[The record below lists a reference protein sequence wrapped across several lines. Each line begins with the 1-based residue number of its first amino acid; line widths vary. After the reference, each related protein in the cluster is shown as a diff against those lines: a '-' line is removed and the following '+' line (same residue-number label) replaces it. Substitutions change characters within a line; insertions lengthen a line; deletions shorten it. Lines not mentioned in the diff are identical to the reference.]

1 MNAQLIRLNL
11 RLARMTILWWCL
23 GLWLFVAAMPPA
35 YLQYYPTLAG
45 REPLVAGMRDNMG
58 TKAMY
63 GVFPPPG
70 TIGQF
75 TAWEIGAWACIL
87 SSVMAVLIFTTMYRG
102 AELRGESE
110 LIQSLGLPRST
121 IFRAALFASTLV
133 AILVGAGLA
142 LILLALHYLSTEEIS
157 IDGAFTFG
165 ALISLTMIG
174 CIGLTSIL
182 QSLIGGSTNLNRLG
196 LLIIAA
202 SFLIR
207 VFADSHDSG
216 LSGILNW
223 ISPLGWRAHI
233 MPFTDDDWGAVGWA
247 ALICVGLFILAVV
260 LDSYRSVHSALIPAR
275 EGRGRGA
282 RKIRGLVSLNLLT
295 HRGMIIAWALT
306 CGVIIACI
314 LPLID
319 SMIPLLEEDDATLNI
334 IQDLLPMKD
343 IQSEFI
349 IYVFQMVAVLVAVAV
364 TQPLV
369 SYIGQERSRLI
380 DTIRATG
387 ISRHRPLA
395 GAVTTAVLTGFA
407 CAILSIL
414 GGLLALQIQDGE
426 VAEGEKLILTAGLS
440 LILQALAFI
449 GIATLLAGWA
459 PRLIQLSWLPVVLAG
474 TVSIL
479 GPLLTLT
486 PEQVDL
492 SPLSHTLTPSGGDIG
507 ALAIFSALGLTS
519 VIIGLIGA
527 REREIR

>member
-1 MNAQLIRLNL
+1 
-11 RLARMTILWWCL
+11 
-23 GLWLFVAAMPPA
+23 
-35 YLQYYPTLAG
+35 
-45 REPLVAGMRDNMG
+45 
-58 TKAMY
+58 
-63 GVFPPPG
+63 
-70 TIGQF
+70 
-75 TAWEIGAWACIL
+75 
-87 SSVMAVLIFTTMYRG
+87 
-102 AELRGESE
+102 
-110 LIQSLGLPRST
+110 
-121 IFRAALFASTLV
+121 
-133 AILVGAGLA
+133 
-142 LILLALHYLSTEEIS
+142 
-157 IDGAFTFG
+157 
-165 ALISLTMIG
+165 
-174 CIGLTSIL
+174 
-182 QSLIGGSTNLNRLG
+182 
-196 LLIIAA
+196 
-202 SFLIR
+202 
-207 VFADSHDSG
+207 
-216 LSGILNW
+216 
-223 ISPLGWRAHI
+223 
-233 MPFTDDDWGAVGWA
+233 
-247 ALICVGLFILAVV
+247 
-260 LDSYRSVHSALIPAR
+260 
-275 EGRGRGA
+275 
-282 RKIRGLVSLNLLT
+282 
-295 HRGMIIAWALT
+295 
-306 CGVIIACI
+306 
-314 LPLID
+314 
-319 SMIPLLEEDDATLNI
+319 
-334 IQDLLPMKD
+334 MKD

-426 VAEGEKLILTAGLS
+426 VAEGKKLILTAGLS